1 MERRGLD
8 ETPDNA
14 QTNGAPRLESQTP
27 VVIRGWK
34 AEGIVRCIAAGR
46 TPGA

>member
-1 MERRGLD
+1 MERRGVD

-14 QTNGAPRLESQTP
+14 QTNGAPRLESQTS

-34 AEGIVRCIAAGR
+34 AEGIVRCIAVGNP
-46 TPGA
+46 TGA